1 MSVKKRD
8 FLIVIPVADRP
19 RQLQRC
25 LHSLAEL
32 CQAQP
37 QTQPGLRRVEVLV
50 LEDSLAPEHCLAHRA
65 LCQEFSQDGL
75 VCHHFGLE
83 DQYALRQSLA
93 GSTELDSLLG
103 DAPWPWA
110 GHKGASLTR
119 NLGYLR
125 LMQMLPDFNAPLI
138 WFVDSD
144 QEFAVVQQGLNGAHG
159 QRLQLPYFDELER
172 LFADPQLQILTG
184 KVVGDPP
191 VSPAVMAGTCLQ
203 DLKAFVAELAG
214 RMPEDACSFHGHEV
228 RNATDAAYHDMAGL
242 FGFAAQPEPFGY
254 ECPLTGPHD
263 HRACLDAATRSLAAF
278 FDGVH
283 PSRRSWYQPDAGA
296 LNIQPARTLY
306 TGNYVMDVRGLEH
319 CIPFANLGLR
329 MAGPTLGRLLRA
341 RFGPGFASAN
351 LPLLHRRALE
361 QGAKAECR
369 PGVHWQSTEVDLGG
383 EFQRQFLGDL
393 MLFTVEQLAGQGYP
407 EQGLDVERLDGL
419 LESVIE
425 DMQAKYSAQAAANLA
440 LAAELRE
447 FWQGWRGTS
456 GAWSQTLADAGIWQ
470 RMEAFIGNLERT
482 FSAQAGLSQQV
493 DAWRTRLKAGLLNYP
508 GAQRAWRR
516 LVGQTLGDAE

>member
-1 MSVKKRD
+1 MKMRD

-25 LHSLAEL
+25 LHSLAAL
-32 CQAQP
+32 CRIQAD
-37 QTQPGLRRVEVLV
+37 GRRVEVLV
-50 LEDSLAPEHCLAHRA
+50 LEDSLALEHRSAHQG
-65 LCQEFSQDGL
+65 LCQQFSQDAL
-75 VCHHFGLE
+75 LCHYLDLDG
-83 DQYALRQSLA
+83 QYVLRQALA
-93 GSTELDSLLG
+93 DRPELDTLLG

-144 QEFAVVQQGLNGAHG
+144 QEFAVVQQGPHGVQG

-172 LFADPQLQILTG
+172 LFADPQLQIVTG

-203 DLKAFVAELAG
+203 DLKAFVADLACCV
-214 RMPEDACSFHGHEV
+214 PEDDCSFHGREV
-228 RNATDAAYHDMAGL
+228 RNATDAAYHDMADL
-242 FGFAAQPEPFGY
+242 FGFAGQIQPFGY
-254 ECPLTGPHD
+254 ECPVQGLHD
-263 HRACLDAATRSLAAF
+263 HGACLDAATASLAAF

-296 LNIQPARTLY
+296 LSVQPARTLY
-306 TGNYVMDVRGLEH
+306 TGNYVMDARGLEH
-319 CIPFANLGLR
+319 CIPFASLGLR

-341 RFGPGFASAN
+341 RLGPGFASAN

-361 QGAKAECR
+361 QEAKAECR
-369 PGVHWQSTEVDLGG
+369 PGVSWQSTEVDLSG
-383 EFQRQFLGDL
+383 EFQRQILGDL
-393 MLFTVEQLAGQGYP
+393 MLFTVEHLVGQGYP
-407 EQGLDVERLDGL
+407 DQVPNAKQLDAR

-425 DMQAKYSAQAAANLA
+425 DMQTKYSSQAAANLA
-440 LAAELRE
+440 QVAALRVA
-447 FWQGWRGTS
+447 WRGP
-456 GAWSQTLADAGIWQ
+456 GVWWQTLAGDDIHQ
-470 RMEAFIGNLERT
+470 RMESFLSNLERT
-482 FSAQAGLSQQV
+482 FASHTGLFQHRDLWRAQLRVA
-493 DAWRTRLKAGLLNYP
+493 LLDYP

-516 LVGQTLGDAE
+516 LVGQTLPI